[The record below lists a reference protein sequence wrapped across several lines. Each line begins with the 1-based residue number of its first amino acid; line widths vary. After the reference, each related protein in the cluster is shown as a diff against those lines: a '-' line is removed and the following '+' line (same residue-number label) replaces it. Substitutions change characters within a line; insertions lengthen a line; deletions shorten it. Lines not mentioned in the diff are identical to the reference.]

1 MANVRTS
8 ETITAMRSLIESKIP
23 TFLWGPPGIGKSS
36 IVKQIAV
43 QEGIECI
50 DLRLSLMDPTDLKGI
65 PFYERDTH
73 QALWAP
79 PSFLPKGGRG
89 ILFLDELNSA
99 APAVQA
105 SAYQLILDRKVGEY
119 TLPEGWAIVAAGN
132 REGDRGVVY
141 RLPSPLANRFVHI
154 EMEVNV
160 SDWRDW
166 AIGRGIDARVIAY
179 IGFKNGALFA
189 FDPTQNL
196 RSFATPRSWE
206 AVHNI
211 LGSSIP
217 DTLLLDT
224 ISGAIGAE
232 GAVDFLGFCKVMKLL
247 PDIEAI
253 LNGEESG
260 YPSDVSALYALSS
273 ALVSR
278 VLRHPEDEGVEHLL
292 RYTLNLQSE
301 FAVMIVQDLQRQG
314 IVMDHLDAYGDW
326 VNAYAYLLC

>member
-1 MANVRTS
+1 MRTS
-8 ETITAMRSLIESKIP
+8 ETITTMRALIESKIP

-36 IVKQIAV
+36 IVKQIALR
-43 QEGIECI
+43 EGIACI

-65 PFYERDTH
+65 PFYEQGSRT
-73 QALWAP
+73 ALWAP
-79 PSFLPKGGRG
+79 PSFLPKEGKG

-166 AIGRGIDARVIAY
+166 AIGRGIDERILAY
-179 IGFKNGALFA
+179 IGFKNEALFG
-189 FDPTQNL
+189 FDPTRNE

-206 AVHNI
+206 AVHAI
-211 LGSSIP
+211 LNSP
-217 DTLLLDT
+217 LPQNLLLDT
-224 ISGAIGAE
+224 ITGAIGRE
-232 GAVDFLGFCKVMKLL
+232 GAVDFLGFCKVMSLL
-247 PDIEAI
+247 PDIDAI
-253 LNGEESG
+253 LRGEEGG

-278 VLRHPEDEGVEHLL
+278 ILRNPEEETIESLL

-314 IVMDHLDAYGDW
+314 ILMDHLDAYGEW
-326 VNAYAYLLC
+326 VDAYAYLLC

>member
-1 MANVRTS
+1 MRVSNTVSTMK
-8 ETITAMRSLIESKIP
+8 AMIESKIP

-36 IVKQIAV
+36 IIKQIAKD
-43 QEGIECI
+43 GGMECI

-65 PFYERDTH
+65 PFYDKEVH

-79 PSFLPKGGRG
+79 PSFLPREGRG

-154 EMEVNV
+154 EMEVSV
-160 SDWRDW
+160 EDWRSW
-166 AIGRGIDARVIAY
+166 AIGRGIDAKIIAY
-179 IGFKNGALFA
+179 IGFKNEALFGFNPA
-189 FDPTQNL
+189 LNE

-206 AVHNI
+206 AVHHI
-211 LGSSIP
+211 LQSSLCA
-217 DTLLLDT
+217 DLLLE
-224 ISGAIGAE
+224 AIG
-232 GAVDFLGFCKVMKLL
+232 GAVGREPAIDFLGFCKVMALV
-247 PDIEAI
+247 PDIDAI
-253 LNGEESG
+253 LEGRCDA
-260 YPSDVSALYALSS
+260 YPKDISALYALSS
-273 ALVSR
+273 ALVGRILSD
-278 VLRHPEDEGVEHLL
+278 PDEAKMDHLL

-314 IVMDHLDAYGDW
+314 VRMDHLDAYGDW
-326 VNAYAYLLC
+326 VNAFAYLLC

>member
-1 MANVRTS
+1 MASVRVS
-8 ETITAMRSLIESKIP
+8 DTISTMRSMIASKIP

-36 IVKQIAV
+36 IIKQIA
-43 QEGIECI
+43 QDLGIECI

-65 PFYERDTH
+65 PFYDKEAH

-79 PSFLPKGGRG
+79 PSFLPRAGHG

-105 SAYQLILDRKVGEY
+105 SVYQLILDRKVGEY

-154 EMEVNV
+154 EMEVSV
-160 SDWRDW
+160 PDWREW
-166 AIGRGIDARVIAY
+166 AIKRRVDARIVAY
-179 IGFKNGALFA
+179 IGFKNEALFT
-189 FDPTQNL
+189 FDPTRNE

-206 AVHNI
+206 AVHNV
-211 LGSSIP
+211 LQSNLSSS
-217 DTLLLDT
+217 LLLEA
-224 ISGAIGAE
+224 IAGAVGQNN
-232 GAVDFLGFCKVMKLL
+232 AVDFLGFCKVMTLL

-253 LNGEESG
+253 FSGESHE
-260 YPSDVSALYALSS
+260 YPTDISALYALAS

-278 VLRHPEDEGVEHLL
+278 ILQNPHEDQINHLL
-292 RYTLNLQSE
+292 TYTLKLQSE

-314 IVMDHLDAYGDW
+314 VRMDHLKNYGDW
-326 VNAYAYLLC
+326 VNAFAYLLC